1 MTQDADQIDDHPRAT
16 TAGPLWQRIADD
28 LLHKIEQGQFVEGF
42 PGETDLVAEY
52 GVSRGTIRSA
62 LRPLRERGVIS
73 AERGRRPQVMNA
85 SGASSYGPIYS
96 LHETVQEMGL
106 DQPSTVV
113 EQGLTQDRQIAV
125 RLSRPESTQFFH
137 LLRIRHTDDQPLA
150 VDEVWMPAA
159 ATRNCLLKV
168 DFSHTAVYKELR
180 DQCGIVLEG
189 GREEIRAVAADE
201 TRAVALGCEIGNPL
215 FQIERTSSHGNA
227 PFEFRRTY
235 ILGSRYSIVRSFTPQ
250 GQPSAS

>member
-1 MTQDADQIDDHPRAT
+1 MTQDADTIGEPSRARSG
-16 TAGPLWQRIADD
+16 GPLWQRIADD
-28 LLHKIEQGQFVEGF
+28 LLHKIEQGQFAAGF

-73 AERGRRPQVMNA
+73 AERGRRPQVMNV
-85 SGASSYGPIYS
+85 SGTSSYGPIYS

-113 EQGLTQDRQIAV
+113 EQDLAQDRQIAAQ
-125 RLSRPESTQFFH
+125 LARPEATQFFH

-159 ATRNCLLKV
+159 ATSGLAGV

-180 DQCGIVLEG
+180 DRCGIVLEG
-189 GREEIRAVAADE
+189 GREEIRAVSADE
-201 TRAVALGCEIGNPL
+201 TRAAALGCDIGDPL
-215 FQIERTSSHGNA
+215 FKIERISSYRND
-227 PFEFRRTY
+227 PFEFRESY
-235 ILGSRYSIVRSFTPQ
+235 ILGSRYSIVRSFSPQ
-250 GQPSAS
+250 A

>member
-1 MTQDADQIDDHPRAT
+1 MTQEAEQIGARPRPGT
-16 TAGPLWQRIADD
+16 SGPLWQRIADD
-28 LLHKIEQGQFVEGF
+28 LLHRIEQGQFADEF

-62 LRPLRERGVIS
+62 LRPLRDRGVIS

-113 EQGLTQDRQIAV
+113 EQGLTQDRQIAI
-125 RLSRPESTQFFH
+125 RLSRPESAQFFH

-150 VDEVWMPAA
+150 VDEVWMPAT
-159 ATRNCLLKV
+159 ATRNCLLDV

-180 DQCGIVLEG
+180 DRCGIVLEG

-201 TRAVALGCEIGNPL
+201 TRAAALGCDVGDPL
-215 FQIERTSSHGNA
+215 FKIERISSYQSD
-227 PFEFRRTY
+227 PFEFRETY
-235 ILGSRYSIVRSFTPQ
+235 ILGSRYSIVRSFSPQ
-250 GQPSAS
+250 A